1 VPINFHV
8 ADIDFRLDDAN
19 LYSKWVEATV
29 NGYHKKVG
37 ELSIIFSSNSYL
49 LDLNR
54 KFLNH
59 NYFTDV
65 ITFNYNEGGIISGD
79 IFVSAEQVE
88 YNAGELDIDF
98 ESEICRVMIHGV
110 LHLLGLNDDNDR
122 QRKEMRSAEN
132 NALTRLSE
140 LRNGKGV

>member
-1 VPINFHV
+1 
-8 ADIDFRLDDAN
+8 
-19 LYSKWVEATV
+19 
-29 NGYHKKVG
+29 
-37 ELSIIFSSNSYL
+37 
-49 LDLNR
+49 
-54 KFLNH
+54 
-59 NYFTDV
+59 
-65 ITFNYNEGGIISGD
+65 
-79 IFVSAEQVE
+79 VSAEQVE